1 MKSEIPETTDLE
13 VTREHFKDVVGRY
26 GRYVYTITYRIL
38 GNRGDAEDASQ
49 ETFVKAFR
57 NLDRYDRALGPK
69 NWLCTI
75 ALNTARDFY
84 RRSRRHR
91 KTTGNI
97 PDIENLVDGTD
108 TVSDA
113 DSRLDVQK
121 VLGFLDIKYRIVM
134 VLFYMEQY
142 EVKEIAALLKK
153 STTVIKVRLFRARKI
168 IMERFGALL
177 I

>member
-1 MKSEIPETTDLE
+1 MKSEIPETTDLV
-13 VTREHFKDVVGRY
+13 VTRERFQDVVGLY
-26 GRYVYTITYRIL
+26 GRYVYNITYRIL

-57 NLDRYDRALGPK
+57 NLDRYDRSLGPK

-91 KTTGNI
+91 KTTSNI
-97 PDIENLVDGTD
+97 PDIDDLVDGTG
-108 TVSDA
+108 TVSNA
-113 DSRLDVQK
+113 DNRLDVQK
-121 VLGFLDIKYRIVM
+121 VLGFLDIKYRIV
-134 VLFYMEQY
+134 VFLFYMEQF

-153 STTVIKVRLFRARKI
+153 SPTLIKVRLFRARKI
-168 IMERFGALL
+168 ILERFGALL
-177 I
+177 S

>member
-1 MKSEIPETTDLE
+1 MKSEIPETTDLA
-13 VTREHFKDVVGRY
+13 VTRERFQDVVGFY
-26 GRYVYTITYRIL
+26 GRYVYNITYRIL

-57 NLDRYDRALGPK
+57 NLDRYDRALGLK

-91 KTTGNI
+91 KTTSSM
-97 PDIENLVDGTD
+97 PDIENLVDGAD
-108 TVSDA
+108 TCSLA
-113 DSRLDVQK
+113 DNRLDVQK
-121 VLGFLDIKYRIVM
+121 VLGYLDINYRIVV

-142 EVKEIAALLKK
+142 GVKEIAALLKK
-153 STTVIKVRLFRARKI
+153 SPSLIKVRLFRARKI
-168 IMERFGALL
+168 ILERFGALL
-177 I
+177 S